1 MSQSNEPES
10 FRGDIAPDPKT
21 DAKAEPK
28 ADPKGDPKGDHRI
41 AKLLARAG
49 VASRREIERMIVEGR
64 VALNGTVLD
73 TPATILKS
81 LAGVTVDGEPVQAPE
96 AARLF
101 LYHKPAGLLV
111 TERDPA
117 GRQTIYDHLDRD
129 LPRLVP
135 VGRLDL
141 STGGRLLMTTDGGLK
156 RQLELPAT
164 GVERAYRARAYGEIT
179 QAQLEDLRDGVEIE
193 GVRYG
198 PIDANIERRTGANVW
213 IELILTEGKNREVR
227 RVLEYLGLQVSRL
240 IRTRY
245 GPFLLADLPP
255 GTIGEVKQHD
265 LVAFRK
271 TLGSAAQNVVP
282 GGQAATQVKVAKIE
296 RAGTRPGYEPDA
308 PRRARLQP
316 GGTPPRTDGF
326 RPATIAAAAAT
337 APRQTPWSSTQ
348 RPRTDDRPASGGK
361 AYAPRGL
368 AQSDRHERTPRP
380 VVSKPFAK
388 PFAKPARAP
397 AARDASSDTYA
408 LRIANPVATA
418 ADNARPS
425 KPYARRDGQTD
436 APRSA
441 RDDRSASRA
450 SRFVRDMGEGRNIP
464 DPEGR
469 RGGQRGFGR
478 RDGPPAGGAP
488 RFGRDG
494 PPAGG
499 TPRFGRDGDAKPFVR
514 RGEGASDAP
523 RYGRDGGTAR
533 PQSSGKPFGRRTE
546 AQGDT
551 TRDAP
556 RFGRDDSRPR
566 RDDNRPQTGRPQPG
580 RPQFGGPPRGD
591 RPTSDTR
598 PPRGGDAR
606 PPRSGG
612 FDSRPPRGG
621 GGSSG
626 GGFNPNGGGRR
637 PTRKS

>member
-10 FRGDIAPDPKT
+10 PRSDLAPDPKV
-21 DAKAEPK
+21 KA
-28 ADPKGDPKGDHRI
+28 ASDTKGDPKGDHRI

-141 STGGRLLMTTDGGLK
+141 STEGLLLMTTDGGLK

-179 QAQLEDLRDGVEIE
+179 QAQLEDLMDGVEIE

-282 GGQAATQVKVAKIE
+282 GGPAATQVKVAKIE
-296 RAGTRPGYEPDA
+296 RTGTRPGYEPDA

-326 RPATIAAAAAT
+326 RPAMIAAAAAT

-348 RPRTDDRPASGGK
+348 RPRSDDRPAGGGK

-380 VVSKPFAK
+380 VAVRPVATKPFAK
-388 PFAKPARAP
+388 PVRAP

-450 SRFVRDMGEGRNIP
+450 SRFVRDMGEGRMTP
-464 DPEGR
+464 DPDGR

-478 RDGPPAGGAP
+478 REGPPPGA
-488 RFGRDG
+488 
-494 PPAGG
+494 A
-499 TPRFGRDGDAKPFVR
+499 PRFGRDGDAKPFVR
-514 RGEGASDAP
+514 RGEGTSDAP

-556 RFGRDDSRPR
+556 RYGRDDR
-566 RDDNRPQTGRPQPG
+566 RSQAGRAQPG
-580 RPQFGGPPRGD
+580 RPQSGGSPRGD
-591 RPTSDTR
+591 RP
-598 PPRGGDAR
+598 GNDAR
-606 PPRSGG
+606 PPRSGTDARPPRGGG

-621 GGSSG
+621 GNNG

-637 PTRKS
+637 PTRKG